1 MNNITMREISAEKE
15 ELLNR
20 RVQKLNGLPS
30 KKKKFPIRKN
40 TQDLQYFARNGV
52 AWQFNHQMGACAF

>member
-1 MNNITMREISAEKE
+1 MREISAEKE

-20 RVQKLNGLPS
+20 GVQKLNGLPS
-30 KKKKFPIRKN
+30 KKKFPVRKN
-40 TQDLQYFARNGV
+40 TQDLQSFARNGV

>member
-30 KKKKFPIRKN
+30 KKKKKSSPLGKILKTSN
-40 TQDLQYFARNGV
+40 ILQGTV
-52 AWQFNHQMGACAF
+52 

>member
-30 KKKKFPIRKN
+30 KKKKSSPLGKILKTSN
-40 TQDLQYFARNGV
+40 ILQGMV
-52 AWQFNHQMGACAF
+52 